1 MEADV
6 GIGLVVARCL
16 IKSSALCLYQTP
28 GTLTG
33 QTLPRFVRV
42 RAIVQQVV
50 PAECEGHENRKGA
63 DGDQETKPLPNR
75 FRRICFTSRLMNH

>member
-1 MEADV
+1 MGADV
-6 GIGLVVARCL
+6 GIGLLVARCL

-42 RAIVQQVV
+42 RAIV
-50 PAECEGHENRKGA
+50 A
-63 DGDQETKPLPNR
+63 
-75 FRRICFTSRLMNH
+75 RRVRGP